1 MRDLFTSSLSCN
13 QSDTQSKIEQS
24 LQATLK
30 NLWDEYKKKNRKTVG
45 LTQVYNSQNLANKE
59 KNSRTTSKTKIE

>member
-1 MRDLFTSSLSCN
+1 M
-13 QSDTQSKIEQS
+13 
-24 LQATLK
+24 QATLK